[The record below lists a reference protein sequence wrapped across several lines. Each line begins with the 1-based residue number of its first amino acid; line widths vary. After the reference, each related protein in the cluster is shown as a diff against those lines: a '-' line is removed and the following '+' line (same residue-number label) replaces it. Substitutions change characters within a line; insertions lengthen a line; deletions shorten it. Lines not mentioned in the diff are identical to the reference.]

1 MARQMSLIKRR
12 IVLHNKYRYS
22 PVDELSS
29 GWQNHSVKQDKIM
42 SYAKSTQAVLLLL
55 AGMASSVAARPAQA
69 QSETVLYNFTGG
81 SDGGSSNSRL
91 TADGKGNFYGTTFYG
106 GLPSGGLGYGTVFEL
121 SPKGNGGWAETVIYS
136 FPVGGKD
143 GGNPSG
149 YLIFDSVG
157 NLYGT
162 TLYGG
167 KGCASNGCGVVFEL
181 SPTGSS
187 WKEKVLYKF
196 VGGADDGAYPVE
208 GLVMDLAGNLYGT
221 TSSGGSAGGGTVFEL
236 SPSGSRWKERVIY
249 TSGTDVYGIG
259 IAAGLTMDPSGNI
272 LGANYDSVFELSP
285 DGNGGW
291 NPTILHTFT
300 GPVSEDSAYFG
311 QVGTPV
317 LDQAGD
323 IYGTTI
329 VGGSWG
335 GVYKLSPAK
344 NGRWKEKTIHSF
356 SGYLADHDGTSPGGA
371 LVINAAGNIYGAT
384 GNGGIYNSQGT
395 VFELAAPVGSGK
407 YEHKILWNFG
417 ATGDGANPNGGLIQD
432 SAGNLYGTTA
442 SGGSGRAFATGVV
455 FEVTP

>member
-1 MARQMSLIKRR
+1 MS
-12 IVLHNKYRYS
+12 
-22 PVDELSS
+22 D
-29 GWQNHSVKQDKIM
+29 
-42 SYAKSTQAVLLLL
+42 AKWIQASLLLL
-55 AGMASSVAARPAQA
+55 VGMAASVAARSAQA

-81 SDGGSSNSRL
+81 SDGGAPGSRL
-91 TADGKGNFYGTTFYG
+91 TADGKGNFYGVTFYG

-121 SPKGNGGWAETVIYS
+121 SPNGNGAWAETVIYS
-136 FPVGGKD
+136 FAVGGED

-149 YLIFDSVG
+149 YLIFDRVG

-187 WKEKVLYKF
+187 WNEKVLHKF
-196 VGGADDGAYPVE
+196 AGGTHDGAYPVE

-221 TSSGGSAGGGTVFEL
+221 TSSGGDNGGGTVFEL
-236 SPSGSRWKERVIY
+236 SPSGGRWKERVIY
-249 TSGTDVYGIG
+249 ASGTDVYGVG
-259 IAAGLTMDPSGNI
+259 IAAGLTMDPYGNL

-285 DGNGGW
+285 DGIDGW

-300 GPVSEDSAYFG
+300 GPVSQGSAYFG
-311 QVGTPV
+311 HVGTPV
-317 LDQAGD
+317 LDEAGN

-335 GVYKLSPAK
+335 GVYKLSLGK
-344 NGRWKEKTIHSF
+344 NGKWQEKTIHSF
-356 SGYLADHDGTSPGGA
+356 SGYLGDHDGTSPGGA
-371 LVINAAGNIYGAT
+371 LVIDAAGNVYGT
-384 GNGGIYNSQGT
+384 TSNGGSYDSQGT
-395 VFELAAPVGSGK
+395 VFELAAPSGSGK

-417 ATGDGANPNGGLIQD
+417 ATGDGANPNGDLIQD

-455 FEVTP
+455 FEVIP